1 MCTQFYEKKYFF
13 HKKDFESH
21 RKRDTQ
27 VNKIF
32 VSNNFAN
39 KIFIFLMIF

>member
-1 MCTQFYEKKYFF
+1 MKKKDFL

-32 VSNNFAN
+32 ESNNFAN
-39 KIFIFLMIF
+39 EIFIFLLLF